1 MKKRKII
8 ERTAIVLASATVIA
22 GGAVALD
29 TRMAFDEEKSEVI
42 EIGYTDYD
50 NISYDDNNN
59 GDKNNN
65 DKHKKMA

>member
-1 MKKRKII
+1 MKKRKIL
-8 ERTAIVLASATVIA
+8 ERTAIALASAAVIA
-22 GGAVALD
+22 GGAIVLD
-29 TRMAFDEEKSEVI
+29 TRMAFAEEKSEVI